1 MNRNGDEERI
11 RQLFHE
17 LRREDQGIAPQF
29 GEVFTAAW
37 NRNKGSNTATWSI
50 RFAAAAVLC
59 VLVLITIRVSTPVTP
74 QEEQTAPGSTLSP
87 VVSSDTTTNVV
98 RSLSQTPKTQ
108 WHPTIRKQL
117 RPRQFSISL
126 AIAMKSLSSWQSPT
140 AALLQ
145 TPQDQILNKLPR
157 LGESLRTIKSFS
169 PDQFN

>member
-29 GEVFTAAW
+29 GDVFTAAW
-37 NRNKGSNTATWSI
+37 NRNKGSNTANWPI

-59 VLVLITIRVSTPVTP
+59 VLVLITIRLSTPVP

-87 VVSSDTTTNVV
+87 VASSDTTTKAVG
-98 RSLSQTPKTQ
+98 SLSQTPKTQ
-108 WHPTIRKQL
+108 GHPTIRRRL
-117 RPRQFSISL
+117 RPRQFSGSL
-126 AIAMKSLSSWQSPT
+126 AISMKSLSSWQSPT

-145 TPQDQILNKLPR
+145 TPQDEILNTLPR

>member
-17 LRREDQGIAPQF
+17 LRREDQRIAPQF
-29 GEVFTAAW
+29 GDVFTAAW

-59 VLVLITIRVSTPVTP
+59 VLVLITIRLSTPVP
-74 QEEQTAPGSTLSP
+74 QEEQTAPSSTLSP
-87 VVSSDTTTNVV
+87 VASSDKTTNVV
-98 RSLSQTPKTQ
+98 RSLPQTPKIQ
-108 WHPTIRKQL
+108 RHPTIRKQL
-117 RPRQFSISL
+117 RPRQLSSSL
-126 AIAMKSLSSWQSPT
+126 AISMKSLSSWQSPT

-145 TPQDQILNKLPR
+145 TPQDEILNTLPR

>member
-1 MNRNGDEERI
+1 MNRNGDEEKI

-29 GEVFTAAW
+29 RDVFTAAR
-37 NRNKGSNTATWSI
+37 NRKKGSITATWSI

-74 QEEQTAPGSTLSP
+74 QEEQAAPDSTLSP
-87 VVSSDTTTNVV
+87 VASSDTTTNVV
-98 RSLSQTPKTQ
+98 RSLSQPPKTLRK
-108 WHPTIRKQL
+108 PRIRRQL
-117 RPRQFSISL
+117 RPSQFSSSL
-126 AIAMKSLSSWQSPT
+126 AIAMKSLSSWESPT

-145 TPQDQILNKLPR
+145 TPQDEILNTLPR

>member
-29 GEVFTAAW
+29 GDVFTAAR

-59 VLVLITIRVSTPVTP
+59 VLVLITIRVSTPVTSH
-74 QEEQTAPGSTLSP
+74 EEQTAPGSTLSP
-87 VVSSDTTTNVV
+87 IAPSDTTVNVV
-98 RSLSQTPKTQ
+98 RSPSQTPRTQ
-108 WHPTIRKQL
+108 PRPTIRRQS
-117 RPRQFSISL
+117 RPRQFSTSL
-126 AIAMKSLSSWQSPT
+126 AIVMKSLSSWQSPT

-145 TPQDQILNKLPR
+145 TPQDEILNTLPR

>member
-29 GEVFTAAW
+29 GDVFTAAW

-59 VLVLITIRVSTPVTP
+59 VLVLITIRLSTPVP

-87 VVSSDTTTNVV
+87 AASSDTTTKVV
-98 RSLSQTPKTQ
+98 GSLSQTPNTQ
-108 WHPTIRKQL
+108 GHPTIRRRL
-117 RPRQFSISL
+117 RPRQFSSSL
-126 AIAMKSLSSWQSPT
+126 AISMKSLSSWQSPT

-145 TPQDQILNKLPR
+145 TPQDEILNTLPR